1 MNTPIYKP
9 AAKLIVVSILSPL
22 IVAGTLWFF
31 SKVNNCMPVSEAQ
44 ELVNNKTLDLK
55 VGLDRLDKRTNE
67 QINALEV
74 RLDGKLDHVEN
85 NMLTRLDKMETLI
98 IEVIIRERKDR

>member
-1 MNTPIYKP
+1 
-9 AAKLIVVSILSPL
+9 VSILSPL

>member
-1 MNTPIYKP
+1 MNTLIYKP

-74 RLDGKLDHVEN
+74 RLDGKLDRVEN

-98 IEVIIRERKDR
+98 IEVIIKEQKNK

>member
-1 MNTPIYKP
+1 MNKNSYKLSG
-9 AAKLIVVSILSPL
+9 KIIGVSILSPL

-55 VGLDRLDKRTNE
+55 VGLDRLDERTNE
-67 QINALEV
+67 KINKLEI
-74 RLDGKLDHVEN
+74 RLDNRLNHMEG
-85 NMLTRLDKMETLI
+85 NMLTRMDKMENLL
-98 IEVIIRERKDR
+98 IEVIIKEQKDR

>member
-74 RLDGKLDHVEN
+74 RLDGKLDRVEN

-98 IEVIIRERKDR
+98 IEVIIKEQKNK

>member
-74 RLDGKLDHVEN
+74 RLDGKLDRVEN

-98 IEVIIRERKDR
+98 IEVIIKEQKK

>member
-1 MNTPIYKP
+1 MNTLIYKP

-98 IEVIIRERKDR
+98 IEVIIREQKDR